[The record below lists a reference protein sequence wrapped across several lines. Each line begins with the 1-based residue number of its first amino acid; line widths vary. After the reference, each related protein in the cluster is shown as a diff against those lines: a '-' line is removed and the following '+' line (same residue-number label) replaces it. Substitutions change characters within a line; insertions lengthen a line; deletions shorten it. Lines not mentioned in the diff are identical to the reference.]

1 MKKILKK
8 IGKGIKTGLKSI
20 GKAFKSAFKSIGKF
34 IGKLGPI
41 GMIGMM
47 LIMPQLGAWWG
58 QFGAWAGKTAGAL
71 GKVMTGIHKAG
82 AFVGNAY
89 GTVTETI
96 SKTMNVVTGGT
107 FSSAGA
113 VGYQAGGSDQLA
125 SWMSSKLDVARE
137 GLGLQTSGGV
147 VPSSSTGDTS
157 VGGEGAGATGEKF
170 NRELPE
176 GIERANIYEGL
187 PSTEQA
193 AANLQD
199 SLGFD
204 AMSGEEVLSTSSDL
218 NFKPQ
223 TIEPYTEMKMNMNQ
237 PAYNPKTGAIT
248 GYQSQQ
254 EITFDADLKKF
265 QTTGEPNFEFVPT
278 GEGTQVP
285 SMFDKV
291 KKYGATAYAGTS
303 LVKEELDKWGL
314 LDEEGEYSSGGLG
327 VVDGGVAMYDAAQ
340 TNWTSQGYGGEP
352 SYGMGNPRYFES
364 IYSYGDLLPFG
375 RI

>member
-1 MKKILKK
+1 MKKFFKK

-71 GKVMTGIHKAG
+71 GKVMQGIHSAG

-89 GTVTETI
+89 GTITETI

-107 FSSAGA
+107 FSSVGTA
-113 VGYQAGGSDQLA
+113 GYQAGYSDKLA
-125 SWMSSKLDVARE
+125 SWMSSKMDVARE
-137 GLGLQTSGGV
+137 GLGLETAGGG

-157 VGGEGAGATGEKF
+157 VAGEGAGATGEQF
-170 NRELPE
+170 NRQLPE
-176 GIERANIYEGL
+176 GLERPDIYEGL

-204 AMSGEEVLSTSSDL
+204 GMSAEQVASTSFDPD
-218 NFKPQ
+218 FKLQ
-223 TIEPYTEMKMNMNQ
+223 TIEPYSEIKMNMKQ
-237 PAYNPKTGAIT
+237 PVYDPKTGQISGGT
-248 GYQSQQ
+248 SSY
-254 EITFDADLKKF
+254 D
-265 QTTGEPNFEFVPT
+265 FVPT

-285 SMFDKV
+285 SAFDKV
-291 KKYGATAYAGTS
+291 KKYGATAYAGAS
-303 LVKEELDKWGL
+303 YVKGELDTWGL
-314 LDEEGEYSSGGLG
+314 LAEDGEYSSGGLG
-327 VVDGGVAMYDAAQ
+327 VVDGGVGMYEAAN
-340 TNWTSQGYGGEP
+340 TDWTSQGFGGEAP
-352 SYGMGNPRYFES
+352 YGIGNSNYFSS
-364 IYSYGDLLPFG
+364 IYSPEVLLPFG
-375 RI
+375 RLS

>member
-1 MKKILKK
+1 MKKIFKK

-89 GTVTETI
+89 GTITETI

-113 VGYQAGGSDQLA
+113 AGYQAGGSDQLA

-147 VPSSSTGDTS
+147 VPSVETDVVTPPTDGTIPTVD
-157 VGGEGAGATGEKF
+157 GAGNPISAADQEALRNLSTPGYNLADGTITPKPAGIDAYTGV
-170 NRELPE
+170 
-176 GIERANIYEGL
+176 
-187 PSTEQA
+187 PSVDQA
-193 AANLQD
+193 ALNLQD
-199 SLGFD
+199 SFGYSDTPDFTELTPDIIKPTFEGP
-204 AMSGEEVLSTSSDL
+204 ST
-218 NFKPQ
+218 
-223 TIEPYTEMKMNMNQ
+223 
-237 PAYNPKTGAIT
+237 
-248 GYQSQQ
+248 
-254 EITFDADLKKF
+254 
-265 QTTGEPNFEFVPT
+265 
-278 GEGTQVP
+278 
-285 SMFDKV
+285 FDKV
-291 KKYGATAYAGTS
+291 KKIATTAYTTGSAIQDAATKFGLTA
-303 LVKEELDKWGL
+303 EEY
-314 LDEEGEYSSGGLG
+314 EEQYGGGLG

>member
-1 MKKILKK
+1 MKSFLKK

-157 VGGEGAGATGEKF
+157 VGGEGATGEKF

-199 SLGFD
+199 SLGLD
-204 AMSGEEVLSTSSDL
+204 AMSGEEVLSTSFDL
-218 NFKPQ
+218 DFKPQ
-223 TIEPYTEMKMNMNQ
+223 TIEPYTEMKMNMTE
-237 PAYNPKTGAIT
+237 PVYNPKTGVIS
-248 GYQSQQ
+248 G
-254 EITFDADLKKF
+254 
-265 QTTGEPNFEFVPT
+265 GESTYEFVPT

-291 KKYGATAYAGTS
+291 KKYGATAYAGAS
-303 LVKEELDKWGL
+303 LVKGELDKWGL